1 MRGGRE
7 GGEVV
12 EHRLRRGRAERSG
25 LVGGRSIQS
34 FRVRLERRSSIS
46 KRSSSR
52 VANEPQAC
60 CSSLVNQS
68 LD

>member
-12 EHRLRRGRAERSG
+12 EHRLRRGRAERS
-25 LVGGRSIQS
+25 
-34 FRVRLERRSSIS
+34 RLERRSSIS

-52 VANEPQAC
+52 VANETSGLLLLSGQPKFR
-60 CSSLVNQS
+60 LI
-68 LD
+68 